1 MESKDILLTYKK
13 RLYDISKRNKT
24 LYLNK
29 LTHHY
34 VDLTLWYEYGLK
46 QIIEEQVNK
55 NIREKS
61 KKKTIL
67 LEDLTRWFINKRFT
81 VEGVYK
87 PQSVEEEQL
96 YRDIYR
102 RLLKIYRDARQI
114 SNMKGMYTQYI
125 GWPFIEGLLPEIPIR
140 APLFLF
146 PMTVD
151 VKKNKIRI
159 TFSDDLDTAYLN
171 ESLFIALSH
180 YDGIDIPDD
189 AKQEMLSII
198 SNGRL
203 KLITRLKKIE
213 LLLRTYIKDIQY
225 SPNSVMER
233 FSASFN
239 EDTKYSL
246 KPYAVYGIFRRIS
259 GAILKDY
266 ERLEQCDSLG
276 LVEDLLG
283 DSVYEVDTNIELDSI
298 HESKKMFVSEAD
310 PSQERVIMSF
320 VESDAKGIVIHGPP
334 GTGKSQTIVNLISQL
349 SSMRKKVL
357 MVCEKKTALDVV
369 AKRLDA
375 SGIHNFVLV
384 HDVDKDRDPVLK
396 KMNLLISNIKSDA
409 STRSEE
415 YISTLEKQAES
426 FMQYIQIFNNIHK
439 VLTEKDKVVGI
450 PLRMLYGLYLKY
462 EEYENI
468 DDQDLAKI
476 LQEYPYDVFVNTV
489 NKLTSLLQ
497 YARYDIK
504 PITDRLSW
512 KDLSDEDKV
521 VIEGVLDKID
531 NIFQQKNMEQ
541 VLLHYPLLK
550 KLYDMLIQEVVTFVV
565 HRDDLGELIKLSN
578 ILESVDWQ
586 RYTFARDEIIEL
598 AHFPW
603 EERAYKFQKRKKLKS
618 LVNSLA
624 KLFRYAPLVSKGRRL
639 FGTIDDIVVNL
650 SGDIEFVHRRLQR
663 TPVILK
669 KEDISIVE
677 ELLDK
682 YEKLFHKLEVEIGSV
697 EVIKWQSIVENSDV
711 INAYREYVSR
721 GMFSKI
727 WSSLTDKKVKR
738 VKSIV
743 SDIAQSMNVQDKDII
758 AIADSILQL
767 KHYFFDDVPSEVTKD
782 SLREYIQEKKLLLE
796 AWNTYYKL
804 LEHIPGLMAISLD
817 DIKRKLH
824 VIYDYAVGL
833 VELYEV
839 KDILDEYFKG
849 VDFSDNVALDKMA
862 AYRGMEQSVIAF
874 FKLKNATL
882 KDLLPYIESLLLSD
896 LPEVIDRKSWREYIE
911 RKKRQVEFWESY
923 YRIAPVYGLSEAPSN
938 EIDDIFRE
946 IGEAIER
953 YSDEYKE
960 YAEYTSALG
969 KYFNRVDFSHKEIR
983 DLQKL
988 LAYFDDLRYLDI
1000 KLSEMSDSDK
1010 LLLEYLKRYEVGSIW
1025 KTYISAHIG
1034 RIERNKRKFSYL
1046 KKIDEYPTLR
1056 QKALQVLEEKQNMVR
1071 QYIGSRLEMF
1081 YVEPKLA
1088 KKIDRE
1094 ANKKRR
1100 KIHLRE
1106 LMQLYEDNVVVS
1118 DILEA
1123 VPIWLMTPE
1132 AVSSTF
1138 PLIKELFDV
1147 VIYDEASQMPIEN
1160 AIPSL
1165 YRASKLVVAGDEK
1178 QLPPSSFFKV
1188 SVDDDD
1194 EEVEEKKDEIEVK
1207 SLLDLAKMKFS
1218 TVLLGYHYRSRY
1230 EALIAF
1236 SNYAFY
1242 DGKIAIVPDYTPG
1255 NPFEYIKVRGVWVNN
1270 NNRAEAEKVVEIV
1283 ESVWKTDSTKSI
1295 GVITF
1300 NKKQADL
1307 IYDILESKA
1316 SRDSYFS
1323 ELYEKAQN
1331 LVQDGEDMSFF
1342 VRNLEN
1348 VQGDERDIIIF
1359 SIGYAP
1365 TPDGKMYMRF
1375 GPLSQSGGEN
1385 RLNVAITRAK
1395 EKVIVVASIE
1405 PEDLRVESVKGR
1417 GPKLL
1422 KEYLKYVRAYARG
1435 NKLEAEEILKG
1446 LVSVSEKSSANEV
1459 SFDSPFEKEV
1469 YEALVKLGY
1478 RVDTQVGVS
1487 GYRIDLAIK
1496 HPTKDYYVV
1505 GIECD
1510 GELYHSLPSAKE
1522 RDIFRQRFL
1531 ETKGWKIIR
1540 VWSRHWWRN
1549 KEGELSR
1556 LKKLIDAE
1564 IEKELKISM

>member
-1 MESKDILLTYKK
+1 MESKEILHTYKK
-13 RLYDISKRNKT
+13 RLYDLSKRNKT
-24 LYLNK
+24 LYLNR

-34 VDLTLWYEYGLK
+34 VDLDLWYRYGLK
-46 QIIEEQVNK
+46 QIIEDHINRNVK
-55 NIREKS
+55 DKS
-61 KKKTIL
+61 KKRIVSI
-67 LEDLTRWFINKRFT
+67 EDFVKWFIDKRFT
-81 VEGVYK
+81 VEGIFE
-87 PQSVEEEQL
+87 PPSSEEE
-96 YRDIYR
+96 RIYKDVYN
-102 RLLKIYRDARQI
+102 RLVKIYRDARQI
-114 SNMKGMYTQYI
+114 YNMRGMYTQYI
-125 GWPFIEGLLPEIPIR
+125 GWPFIEGLLPDMPIR

-146 PMTVD
+146 PMAVD
-151 VKKNKIRI
+151 IKKNRIRI
-159 TFSDDLDTAYLN
+159 TFSDDLDTVYLN

-189 AKQEMLSII
+189 AKQEMLSIV
-198 SNGRL
+198 SNGRF
-203 KLITRLKKIE
+203 KLITRLQKIE
-213 LLLRTYIKDIQY
+213 FILRRYIKDIHY
-225 SPNSVMER
+225 SPNSVMKK
-233 FSASFN
+233 FYASFN
-239 EDTKYSL
+239 EDVNYSL

-266 ERLEQCDSLG
+266 ERLEQCNSLG
-276 LVEDLLG
+276 LIEDLLG
-283 DSVYEVDTNIELDSI
+283 DSVYEVDSNINLDNI
-298 HESKKMFVSEAD
+298 HEAKKMFVSEAD

-357 MVCEKKTALDVV
+357 MVCEKKTALDIV

-375 SGIHNFVLV
+375 SGIRNFVLV

-396 KMNLLISNIKSDA
+396 KMNLLISNTEGGA
-409 STRSEE
+409 STRGEK
-415 YISTLEKQAES
+415 YRAILEKQAES
-426 FMQYIQIFNNIHK
+426 FMQYIQVFNNIHK
-439 VLTEKDKVVGI
+439 VLTEKDKITGI
-450 PLRMLYGLYLKY
+450 PLRMLYSLYLKY

-468 DDQDLAKI
+468 DDQDLARV
-476 LQEYPYDVFVNTV
+476 LQEYSYDIFVKTV

-512 KDLSDEDKV
+512 KDLGDEDKV
-521 VIEGVLDKID
+521 VIESVLNEID
-531 NIFQQKNMEQ
+531 GIFQQKNMEKI
-541 VLLHYPLLK
+541 LLHYPLLK
-550 KLYDMLIQEVVTFVV
+550 RLYDMLVQEVVTFVV
-565 HRDDLGELIKLSN
+565 HRDDLQELIKLSN

-586 RYTFARDEIIEL
+586 RYTFARDELLEL

-603 EERAYKFQKRKKLKS
+603 EERAYKFQKGKKIKPLIKP
-618 LVNSLA
+618 LIT
-624 KLFRYAPLVSKGRRL
+624 LFQYAPLVSKGRKL
-639 FGTIDDIVVNL
+639 FGTIDDIVMNI
-650 SGDIEFVHRRLQR
+650 SGDIELVHRRLQR
-663 TPVILK
+663 TTVMLK
-669 KEDISIVE
+669 KEDIDVVE
-677 ELLDK
+677 ELIDR

-697 EVIKWQSIVENSDV
+697 EVIKWQSIVENSDIV
-711 INAYREYVSR
+711 DAYREYVSR

-727 WSSLTDKKVKR
+727 WSSLTDKKIKR

-743 SDIAQSMNVQDKDII
+743 SEIAQSMNVKEHDIV

-767 KHYFFDDVPSEVTKD
+767 KHYFFEDIPNELTKD
-782 SLREYIQEKKLLLE
+782 SLREFIQDKKFLLE
-796 AWNTYYKL
+796 AWDTYYKL
-804 LEHIPGLMAISLD
+804 REHIPGLMAISLD
-817 DIKRKLH
+817 DMKRKLH

-833 VELYEV
+833 VEIYEV
-839 KDILDEYFKG
+839 KDIINEYFKD

-862 AYRGMEQSVIAF
+862 AYRGMEQNVIAF
-874 FKLKNATL
+874 FKLKNITL
-882 KDLLPYIESLLLSD
+882 KDFLLYIESLLLSD
-896 LPEVIDRKSWREYIE
+896 LPEVIDKKSWREYIE
-911 RKKRQVEFWESY
+911 KKKRQVEFWEDY
-923 YRIAPVYGLSEAPSN
+923 YRIAPIYGLSETPSN

-946 IGEAIER
+946 SGEAIER
-953 YSDEYKE
+953 YSDKYKE
-960 YAEYTSALG
+960 YMGYTSALG
-969 KYFNRVDFSHKEIR
+969 KYFSRIDFSHKEIK
-983 DLQKL
+983 DLQEL
-988 LAYFDDLRYLDI
+988 LAHFDDLRYLDI
-1000 KLSEMSDSDK
+1000 KLSEMSNSDK

-1025 KTYISAHIG
+1025 KTYISVHIG
-1034 RIERNKRKFSYL
+1034 RIERSKKKFSYL
-1046 KKIDEYPTLR
+1046 KKIDEYPALR
-1056 QKALQVLEEKQNMVR
+1056 QKALQVLEEKQGMVR
-1071 QYIGSRLEMF
+1071 QYVGSRLEMF

-1106 LMQLYEDNVVVS
+1106 LMQLYEDNVAVS
-1118 DILEA
+1118 NILET

-1132 AVSSTF
+1132 SVSSTF
-1138 PLIKELFDV
+1138 SLIKGIFDV
-1147 VIYDEASQMPIEN
+1147 VIYDEASQIPIEN

-1165 YRASKLVVAGDEK
+1165 YRASKMVVAGDEK

-1188 SVDDDD
+1188 SVDDDEDGID
-1194 EEVEEKKDEIEVK
+1194 EKSDEIEVK
-1207 SLLDLAKMKFS
+1207 SLLSLAKMKFS
-1218 TVLLGYHYRSRY
+1218 TVLLGFHYRSRY

-1242 DGKIAIVPDYTPG
+1242 DGKIAIVPDYTLG

-1283 ESVWKTDSTKSI
+1283 EGIWKTEPTKSI

-1323 ELYEKAQN
+1323 GLYEKAQN

-1395 EKVIVVASIE
+1395 EKIIVVASIE

-1417 GPKLL
+1417 GSKLL

-1446 LVSVSEKSSANEV
+1446 LTSVSEQISV
-1459 SFDSPFEKEV
+1459 SKVRFDSPFEKEV
-1469 YEALVKLGY
+1469 YDALVKLGY

-1487 GYRIDLAIK
+1487 GYRIDLAVK
-1496 HPTKDYYVV
+1496 HPTNDYYVV

-1549 KEGELSR
+1549 KEAEISR
-1556 LKKLIDAE
+1556 LKKLVDAE
-1564 IEKELKISM
+1564 IRKRG